1 MQDTKSNTDM
11 NPLWKEM
18 IKAVRHEVVPA
29 IGCTE
34 PVSLALAAAIASE
47 TLALPVYAI
56 EARVSANM
64 MKNGMGVI
72 VPGTGTAGLLIAAAV
87 GAIGGDPD
95 GKLEVLKDI
104 TPGQVAEAKEMVA
117 DGKVTISVADVD
129 HVLYSEVRV
138 LHGTSSARVCIADTH
153 TNVIRIE
160 KNGKAIFKAAPQQ
173 SNDRQKAYS
182 LTGIRAQ
189 DIFEF
194 AAQAPID
201 SISFIEEAAKM
212 NDALAET
219 GMQQVYG
226 LQIGRVLQKQI
237 CEKQLDQSLLLQ
249 MAACTAA
256 ASDARMGG
264 ASQAAMTNSGSGN
277 QGITATVPVTVA
289 AKYLRAD
296 RETTIRALM
305 ISHMMAIYIHSKLP
319 KLSAL
324 CAASTA
330 AMGAA
335 AGIAYLYTKDFK
347 TVCMAISSMIGDIPG
362 IICDGAAHSCSMKV
376 TTSVMAAYKA
386 VLMALQNIRVTGE
399 EGIVSDDIDDS
410 IDNIGTLACQGMAE
424 TDKQILAIMMQKK
437 KKERC

>member
-1 MQDTKSNTDM
+1 MQNKESNTEM
-11 NPLWKEM
+11 KPLWKEM

-34 PVSLALAAAIASE
+34 PVSLALAAAIAAA
-47 TLALPVYAI
+47 TLGMSVYEI

-87 GAIGGDPD
+87 GAIGGNPD
-95 GKLEVLKDI
+95 GKLEVLKNI
-104 TPGQVAEAKEMVA
+104 TPAHVDQAKQLIA
-117 DGKVTISVADVD
+117 DGKVRIRVADVD

-138 LHGTSSARVCIADTH
+138 FHGTDSARVCIADAH

-160 KNGKAIFKAAPQQ
+160 KNENVIFEAKPKQ
-173 SNDRQKAYS
+173 SVDRQKAYS
-182 LTGIRAQ
+182 LDGIRAQ

-194 AAQAPID
+194 AAQAPIEA
-201 SISFIEEAAKM
+201 ISFIEAAAAL

-219 GMQQVYG
+219 GMRQTYG
-226 LQIGRVLQKQI
+226 LQIGRVLKQQI
-237 CEKQLDQSLLLQ
+237 DIKQLSQSLLLR
-249 MAACTAA
+249 MTACTAA

-289 AKYLRAD
+289 AKYLQAD
-296 RETTIRALM
+296 HDTTIRALM
-305 ISHMMAIYIHSKLP
+305 LSHMMAIYIHSKLP

-335 AGIAYLYTKDFK
+335 AGIAYLCTKDFK
-347 TVCMAISSMIGDIPG
+347 TVSMAISNMVGDIPG

-386 VLMALQNIRVTGE
+386 VLMALQGIRVTGD

-410 IDNIGTLACQGMAE
+410 INNVGTLACEGMAE
-424 TDKQILAIMMQKK
+424 TDKQILAIMMQKEAK
-437 KKERC
+437 QRC

>member
-1 MQDTKSNTDM
+1 
-11 NPLWKEM
+11 
-18 IKAVRHEVVPA
+18 
-29 IGCTE
+29 
-34 PVSLALAAAIASE
+34 
-47 TLALPVYAI
+47 
-56 EARVSANM
+56 
-64 MKNGMGVI
+64 
-72 VPGTGTAGLLIAAAV
+72 
-87 GAIGGDPD
+87 
-95 GKLEVLKDI
+95 
-104 TPGQVAEAKEMVA
+104 
-117 DGKVTISVADVD
+117 
-129 HVLYSEVRV
+129 
-138 LHGTSSARVCIADTH
+138 
-153 TNVIRIE
+153 
-160 KNGKAIFKAAPQQ
+160 
-173 SNDRQKAYS
+173 
-182 LTGIRAQ
+182 
-189 DIFEF
+189 
-194 AAQAPID
+194 
-201 SISFIEEAAKM
+201 
-212 NDALAET
+212 
-219 GMQQVYG
+219 
-226 LQIGRVLQKQI
+226 
-237 CEKQLDQSLLLQ
+237 

>member
-1 MQDTKSNTDM
+1 MQNKESNTEIK
-11 NPLWKEM
+11 PVWKEM
-18 IKAVRHEVVPA
+18 IRAVRHEVVPA

-34 PVSLALAAAIASE
+34 PVSLALAAAIAAA
-47 TLALPVYAI
+47 TLGMPVYEI

-87 GAIGGDPD
+87 GAIGGNPD
-95 GKLEVLKDI
+95 GKLEVLKNI
-104 TPGQVAEAKEMVA
+104 TPAHVEQAKQLVA
-117 DGKVTISVADVD
+117 DGKVRIRVADVD

-138 LHGTSSARVCIADTH
+138 FHGMDSARVCIADAH

-160 KNGKAIFKAAPQQ
+160 KNENVIFEAKPKQ
-173 SNDRQKAYS
+173 STDRQKAYS
-182 LTGIRAQ
+182 LDGIRAQ

-194 AAQAPID
+194 AAQVPMAA
-201 SISFIEEAAKM
+201 ISFIEDAATL
-212 NDALAET
+212 NDALAKT
-219 GMQQVYG
+219 GMRQTYG
-226 LQIGRVLQKQI
+226 LQIGRVLKQQI
-237 CEKQLDQSLLLQ
+237 DIKQLSQSLLLR
-249 MAACTAA
+249 MTACTAA

-289 AKYLRAD
+289 AKYLQAD
-296 RETTIRALM
+296 HDTTIRALM
-305 ISHMMAIYIHSKLP
+305 LSHMMAIYIHSKLP

-335 AGIAYLYTKDFK
+335 AGIAYLCTKDFK
-347 TVCMAISSMIGDIPG
+347 TVSMAISNMVGDIPG

-386 VLMALQNIRVTGE
+386 VLMALQGIRVTGD

-410 IDNIGTLACQGMAE
+410 INNVGTLACEGMAE
-424 TDKQILAIMMQKK
+424 TDKQILAIMMQKEAK
-437 KKERC
+437 QRC

>member
-1 MQDTKSNTDM
+1 MQNKESNTEM
-11 NPLWKEM
+11 KPLWKEM

-34 PVSLALAAAIASE
+34 PVSLALAAAIAAA
-47 TLALPVYAI
+47 TLGMSVYEI

-87 GAIGGDPD
+87 GAIGGNPD
-95 GKLEVLKDI
+95 GKLEVLKNI
-104 TPGQVAEAKEMVA
+104 TPAHVDQAKQLIA
-117 DGKVTISVADVD
+117 DGKVRIRVADVD

-138 LHGTSSARVCIADTH
+138 FHGTDSARVCIADAH

-160 KNGKAIFKAAPQQ
+160 KNENVIFEAKPKQ
-173 SNDRQKAYS
+173 SIDRQKAYS
-182 LTGIRAQ
+182 LDGIRAQ

-194 AAQAPID
+194 AAQVPMAA
-201 SISFIEEAAKM
+201 ISFIEDAATL

-219 GMQQVYG
+219 GMRQTYG
-226 LQIGRVLQKQI
+226 LQIGRVLKQQI
-237 CEKQLDQSLLLQ
+237 DIKQLSRSLLLR
-249 MAACTAA
+249 MTACTAA

-289 AKYLRAD
+289 AKYLQAD
-296 RETTIRALM
+296 HDTTIRALM
-305 ISHMMAIYIHSKLP
+305 LSHMMAIYIHSKLP

-335 AGIAYLYTKDFK
+335 AGIAYLCTKDFK
-347 TVCMAISSMIGDIPG
+347 TVSMAISNMVGDIPG

-386 VLMALQNIRVTGE
+386 VLMALQGIRVTGD

-410 IDNIGTLACQGMAE
+410 INNVGTLACEGMAE
-424 TDKQILAIMMQKK
+424 TDKQILAIMMQKEAK
-437 KKERC
+437 QRC

>member
-1 MQDTKSNTDM
+1 M
-11 NPLWKEM
+11 
-18 IKAVRHEVVPA
+18 
-29 IGCTE
+29 
-34 PVSLALAAAIASE
+34 
-47 TLALPVYAI
+47 PVYEI

-87 GAIGGDPD
+87 GAIGGNPD
-95 GKLEVLKDI
+95 GKLEVLKNI
-104 TPGQVAEAKEMVA
+104 TPAHVDQAKQLIA
-117 DGKVTISVADVD
+117 DGKVRIRVADVD

-138 LHGTSSARVCIADTH
+138 FHGTDSARVCIADAH

-160 KNGKAIFKAAPQQ
+160 KNENVIFEAKPKQ
-173 SNDRQKAYS
+173 SIDRQKAYS
-182 LTGIRAQ
+182 LDGIRAQ

-194 AAQAPID
+194 AAQVPMAA
-201 SISFIEEAAKM
+201 ISFIEDAATL

-219 GMQQVYG
+219 GMRQTYG
-226 LQIGRVLQKQI
+226 LQIGRVLKQQI
-237 CEKQLDQSLLLQ
+237 DIKQLSRSLLLR
-249 MAACTAA
+249 MTACTAA

-289 AKYLRAD
+289 AKYLQAD
-296 RETTIRALM
+296 HDTTIRALM
-305 ISHMMAIYIHSKLP
+305 LSHMMAIYIHSKLP

-335 AGIAYLYTKDFK
+335 AGIAYLCTKDFK
-347 TVCMAISSMIGDIPG
+347 TVSMAISNMVGDIPG

-386 VLMALQNIRVTGE
+386 VLMALQGIRVTGD

-410 IDNIGTLACQGMAE
+410 INNVGTLACEGMAE
-424 TDKQILAIMMQKK
+424 TDKQILAIMMQKEAK
-437 KKERC
+437 QRC

>member
-1 MQDTKSNTDM
+1 MQNKESNTEIK
-11 NPLWKEM
+11 PVWKEM

-34 PVSLALAAAIASE
+34 PVSLALAAAIAAA
-47 TLALPVYAI
+47 TLGMPVYEI

-87 GAIGGDPD
+87 GAIGGNPD
-95 GKLEVLKDI
+95 GKLEVLKNI
-104 TPGQVAEAKEMVA
+104 TPAHVEQAKQLVA
-117 DGKVTISVADVD
+117 DGKVRIRVANVD

-138 LHGTSSARVCIADTH
+138 FHGMDSARVCIADAH

-160 KNGKAIFKAAPQQ
+160 KNENVIFEAKPKQ
-173 SNDRQKAYS
+173 STDRQKAYS
-182 LTGIRAQ
+182 LDGIRAQ

-194 AAQAPID
+194 AAQVPMAA
-201 SISFIEEAAKM
+201 ISFIEDAATL
-212 NDALAET
+212 NDALAKT
-219 GMQQVYG
+219 GMRQTYG
-226 LQIGRVLQKQI
+226 LQIGRVLKQQI
-237 CEKQLDQSLLLQ
+237 DIKQLSQSLLLR
-249 MAACTAA
+249 MTACTAA

-289 AKYLRAD
+289 AKYLQAD
-296 RETTIRALM
+296 HDTTIRALM
-305 ISHMMAIYIHSKLP
+305 LSHMMAIYIHSKLP

-335 AGIAYLYTKDFK
+335 AGIAYLCTKDFK
-347 TVCMAISSMIGDIPG
+347 TVSMAISNMVGDIPG

-386 VLMALQNIRVTGE
+386 VLMALQGIRVTGD

-410 IDNIGTLACQGMAE
+410 INNVGTLACEGMAE
-424 TDKQILAIMMQKK
+424 TDKQILAIMMQKEAK
-437 KKERC
+437 QRC

>member
-1 MQDTKSNTDM
+1 MQNKESNTEIK
-11 NPLWKEM
+11 PVWKEM

-34 PVSLALAAAIASE
+34 PVSLALAAAIAAA
-47 TLALPVYAI
+47 TLGMPVYEI

-87 GAIGGDPD
+87 GAIGGNPD
-95 GKLEVLKDI
+95 GKLEVLKNI
-104 TPGQVAEAKEMVA
+104 TPAHVEQAKQLVA
-117 DGKVTISVADVD
+117 DGKVRIRVADVD

-138 LHGTSSARVCIADTH
+138 FHGTDSARVCIADAH

-160 KNGKAIFKAAPQQ
+160 KNENVIFEAKPKQ
-173 SNDRQKAYS
+173 SIDRQKAYS
-182 LTGIRAQ
+182 LDGIRAQ

-194 AAQAPID
+194 AAQVPMAA
-201 SISFIEEAAKM
+201 ISFIEDAATL

-219 GMQQVYG
+219 GMRQTYG
-226 LQIGRVLQKQI
+226 LQIGRVLKQQI
-237 CEKQLDQSLLLQ
+237 DIKQLSRSLLLR
-249 MAACTAA
+249 MTACTAA

-289 AKYLRAD
+289 AKYLQAD
-296 RETTIRALM
+296 HDTTIRALM
-305 ISHMMAIYIHSKLP
+305 LSHMMAIYIHSKLP

-335 AGIAYLYTKDFK
+335 AGIAYLCTKDFK
-347 TVCMAISSMIGDIPG
+347 TVSMAISNMVGDIPG

-386 VLMALQNIRVTGE
+386 VLMALQGIRVTGD

-410 IDNIGTLACQGMAE
+410 INNVGTLACEGMAE
-424 TDKQILAIMMQKK
+424 TDKQILAIMMQKEAK
-437 KKERC
+437 QRC